1 MEFLDR
7 RTHGITSQL
16 WQTQPQPYTRTW
28 TLTSKLLLLSNCSDC
43 GNAAKHADL
52 TARCQRLTSLS
63 IFLCRPGTS
72 LSHSSMHN
80 GQKANPRKL
89 SLLPSSPTEK
99 AKTPV
104 SSAKHC
110 WTSLK
115 LGTVPLRIIHTEG
128 KRSKLNQRVQYGR
141 ENCPKYRKLLP
152 IAPRLWVRLVTP
164 SKCHASAMW
173 LEHAVLCIT
182 QSTRRIRKPQKQK
195 ITLISRIY

>member
-1 MEFLDR
+1 MQRSMLIWLP
-7 RTHGITSQL
+7 G
-16 WQTQPQPYTRTW
+16 
-28 TLTSKLLLLSNCSDC
+28 
-43 GNAAKHADL
+43 AKGSPPSPSFCAVP
-52 TARCQRLTSLS
+52 APAWAIPAC
-63 IFLCRPGTS
+63 IMG
-72 LSHSSMHN
+72 
-80 GQKANPRKL
+80 RKL
-89 SLLPSSPTEK
+89 TLLPSSPTEK

-182 QSTRRIRKPQKQK
+182 QSTRRIKKPQKQE